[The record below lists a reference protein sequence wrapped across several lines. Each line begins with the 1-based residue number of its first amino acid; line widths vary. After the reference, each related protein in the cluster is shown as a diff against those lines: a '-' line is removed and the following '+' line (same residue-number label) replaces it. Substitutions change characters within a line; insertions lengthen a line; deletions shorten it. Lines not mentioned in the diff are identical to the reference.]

1 MKFGKGSAPS
11 VRTPVPNFTFIGA
24 KPIFGPLGKNNTGMA
39 ALRTGLPVKKTPPD
53 GVSKYVSGFIYGAE
67 W

>member
-1 MKFGKGSAPS
+1 
-11 VRTPVPNFTFIGA
+11 VPNFTFIGA